1 MTGFR
6 QVIGHIN
13 EQLADDLDTDTY
25 EVSYHIGARP
35 THQPW
40 QGRVYPYKEL
50 QSVCGLG
57 TVTGLCGANCY
68 HWYEPFVPGIS
79 VRNYTDEEL
88 EDMVA
93 DGQPIEVNCHFCGK
107 SYTFSLEE
115 LKGLL
120 K

>member
-1 MTGFR
+1 M
-6 QVIGHIN
+6 
-13 EQLADDLDTDTY
+13 ADDLDTDTY

-57 TVTGLCGANCY
+57 TVSGLCGANCY

-88 EDMVA
+88 DDMVA
-93 DGQPIEVNCHFCGK
+93 RENETTPYYGK
-107 SYTFSLEE
+107 EYNTYRHYSIRE
-115 LKGLL
+115 KWN
-120 K
+120 